1 MIFNNTVI
9 FHFVVSLITRATLC
23 SLFVDQ
29 YFFGLGHQA
38 TVNSLRFEAGFIG
51 IYGNMNSAFL
61 IMAGILV
68 GINTLASQ
76 ASMITVYV

>member
-1 MIFNNTVI
+1 MHSFSLGYTT
-9 FHFVVSLITRATLC
+9 VVSLVTRAVLC

-38 TVNSLRFEAGFIG
+38 TVNSLRFEAGFVG
-51 IYGNMNSAFL
+51 IYGNLNSITL
-61 IMAGILV
+61 VIAGILV

-76 ASMITVYV
+76 VRSQC